1 MANVALPGVTDSTD
15 YMPSRD
21 LFEERGVCGKY
32 LRKLDFS
39 DAENSFEPF
48 LCKEWFSS
56 DSECFVTDFVKQGLV
71 LDPGVRILQRPN
83 LEKFV
88 ERCDEALSRV

>member
-1 MANVALPGVTDSTD
+1 MT
-15 YMPSRD
+15 
-21 LFEERGVCGKY
+21 VCGKY

-71 LDPGVRILQRPN
+71 LDPGVRIFQGPN